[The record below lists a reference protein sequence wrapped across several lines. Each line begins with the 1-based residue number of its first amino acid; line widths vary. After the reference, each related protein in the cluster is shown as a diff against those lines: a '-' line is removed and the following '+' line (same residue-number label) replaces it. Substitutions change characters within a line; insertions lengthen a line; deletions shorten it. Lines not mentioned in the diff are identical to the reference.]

1 MIDIVNAITL
11 LANYIIVPSLAY
23 GSQLALGALGITMVY
38 AVLRFS
44 NFAHGEIMSF
54 GTMISIFMIWL
65 IQSFGISIKPL
76 PTALL
81 ALPFSIIATIILLLG
96 LDKVV
101 FRYYQN
107 QRVQPVTFMIVSV
120 GVMFFLAG
128 LIRFFIGTSKKNFD
142 DGERFIIKASQFKQI
157 TGLAEGLSIRT
168 TQAITVIV
176 TLFLVTY
183 IFWFLNKTKT
193 GKSMRAFSDNEDL
206 ALLSGI
212 KPNQVIV
219 ITWVLVGILA
229 SVAGTLYGLDKGY
242 KPFVYLQLVLPIF
255 AAAIVGG
262 VGNPLGAVLGGY
274 IIAFSEAFITFAYK
288 RFLTYLVPEEWAPQ
302 GLVQMLSTEY
312 KFAVSF
318 VLLVIVLLIKPTG
331 LFRGRTL

>member
-1 MIDIVNAITL
+1 MIDIINAITL
-11 LANYIIVPSLAY
+11 LANYVIVPSLAY

-54 GTMISIFMIWL
+54 GTMISIFMIW
-65 IQSFGISIKPL
+65 IFQSVGISIQPL

-81 ALPFSIIATIILLLG
+81 ALPFSIVATISLLLG
-96 LDKVV
+96 LDKAV

-107 QRVQPVTFMIVSV
+107 KRVQPVTFMIVSV

-157 TGLAEGLSIRT
+157 TGLAEGLSVRT
-168 TQAITVIV
+168 TQAITVMV
-176 TLFLVTY
+176 TLLLVTF
-183 IFWFLNKTKT
+183 IFWFLNRTKT
-193 GKSMRAFSDNEDL
+193 GKSMRAYSDNEDL

-212 KPNQVIV
+212 KPERVIV
-219 ITWVLVGILA
+219 ITWILVGILA

-262 VGNPLGAVLGGY
+262 VGNPIGAVAGGY

-288 RFLTYLVPEEWAPQ
+288 RFLSYLVPEEWAPE

-318 VLLVIVLLIKPTG
+318 VLLVIVLLLRPTG
-331 LFRGRTL
+331 LFRGKTL

>member
-1 MIDIVNAITL
+1 MIDILNAITL

-23 GSQLALGALGITMVY
+23 GSQLALGALGITLVY

-44 NFAHGEIMSF
+44 NFAHGEMMSF
-54 GTMISIFMIWL
+54 GTMISIFTIW
-65 IQSFGISIKPL
+65 IFQSVGISIHPL

-81 ALPFSIIATIILLLG
+81 ALPFSIIITIMLLLI
-96 LDKVV
+96 LDRTV
-101 FRYYQN
+101 FRYYQA

-128 LIRFFIGTSKKNFD
+128 FIRFFIGTTKKNFS
-142 DGERFIIKASQFKQI
+142 DGERFIVKASEFKQI
-157 TGLAEGLSIRT
+157 NGLAEGLSIRT

-176 TLFLVTY
+176 TLVLVIA
-183 IFWFLNKTKT
+183 IFWFLNKTRT

-212 KPNQVIV
+212 KPERVII
-219 ITWVLVGILA
+219 ITWMLVGALA
-229 SVAGTLYGLDKGY
+229 AVAGTLYGLDKGY

-262 VGNPLGAVLGGY
+262 VGNPIGAVIGGY
-274 IIAFSEAFITFAYK
+274 VIAFSEAFITFAYK
-288 RFLTYLVPEEWAPQ
+288 RFFTYLLPEEWAPE

-318 VLLVIVLLIKPTG
+318 VLLVIVLLVRPTG
-331 LFRGRTL
+331 LFRGKTL

>member
-1 MIDIVNAITL
+1 MIDIINAITL

-54 GTMISIFMIWL
+54 GTMISIFMVWTFHSI
-65 IQSFGISIKPL
+65 GISIQPL

-81 ALPFSIIATIILLLG
+81 ALPFSIIATISLLLG
-96 LDKVV
+96 LDKAV

-107 QRVQPVTFMIVSV
+107 KRVQPVTFMIVSV

-157 TGLAEGLSIRT
+157 TGLAEGLSVRT
-168 TQAITVIV
+168 TQAITVMV
-176 TLFLVTY
+176 TLFLVTF
-183 IFWFLNKTKT
+183 IFWFLNRTKT
-193 GKSMRAFSDNEDL
+193 GKSMRAYSDNEDL

-212 KPNQVIV
+212 KPERVIV
-219 ITWVLVGILA
+219 ITWILVGILA

-262 VGNPLGAVLGGY
+262 VGNPIGAVAGGY

-288 RFLTYLVPEEWAPQ
+288 RFLSYLVPEEWAPE

-318 VLLVIVLLIKPTG
+318 VLLVIVLLLRPTG
-331 LFRGRTL
+331 LFRGKTL

>member
-1 MIDIVNAITL
+1 MIDIINAITL

-54 GTMISIFMIWL
+54 GTMISIFMVWAFH
-65 IQSFGISIKPL
+65 SVGISIQPL

-81 ALPFSIIATIILLLG
+81 ALPFSIIATISLLLG
-96 LDKVV
+96 LDKAV

-107 QRVQPVTFMIVSV
+107 KRVQPVTFMIVSV

-142 DGERFIIKASQFKQI
+142 DGERFIIKASQFKQV
-157 TGLAEGLSIRT
+157 TGLAEGLSVRT
-168 TQAITVIV
+168 TQAITVMV
-176 TLFLVTY
+176 TLFLVTF
-183 IFWFLNKTKT
+183 IFWFLNRTKT
-193 GKSMRAFSDNEDL
+193 GKSMRAYSDNEDL

-212 KPNQVIV
+212 KPERVIV
-219 ITWVLVGILA
+219 ITWILVGILA

-262 VGNPLGAVLGGY
+262 VGNPIGAVAGGY

-288 RFLTYLVPEEWAPQ
+288 RFLSYLVPEEWAPE

-318 VLLVIVLLIKPTG
+318 VLLVIVLLLKPTG
-331 LFRGRTL
+331 LFRGKTL

>member
-1 MIDIVNAITL
+1 MIDIINAITL

-54 GTMISIFMIWL
+54 GTMISIFIVWTFH
-65 IQSFGISIKPL
+65 SVGISIQPL

-81 ALPFSIIATIILLLG
+81 ALPFSIIATISLLLG
-96 LDKVV
+96 LDKAV

-107 QRVQPVTFMIVSV
+107 KRVQPVTFMIVSV

-157 TGLAEGLSIRT
+157 TGLAEGLSVRT
-168 TQAITVIV
+168 TQAITVMV
-176 TLFLVTY
+176 TLFLVTF
-183 IFWFLNKTKT
+183 IFWFLNRTKT
-193 GKSMRAFSDNEDL
+193 GKSMRAYSDNEDL

-212 KPNQVIV
+212 KPERVIV
-219 ITWVLVGILA
+219 ITWILVGILA

-262 VGNPLGAVLGGY
+262 VGNPIGAVAGGY

-288 RFLTYLVPEEWAPQ
+288 RFLSYLVPEEWAPE

-318 VLLVIVLLIKPTG
+318 VLLVIVLLLRPTG
-331 LFRGRTL
+331 LFRGKTL

>member
-1 MIDIVNAITL
+1 MIDIINAITL
-11 LANYIIVPSLAY
+11 LANYIFVPSLAY

-54 GTMISIFMIWL
+54 GTMISIFMVWTFHSI
-65 IQSFGISIKPL
+65 GISIQPL

-81 ALPFSIIATIILLLG
+81 ALPFSIIATISLLLG
-96 LDKVV
+96 LDKAV

-107 QRVQPVTFMIVSV
+107 KRVQPVTFMIVSV

-157 TGLAEGLSIRT
+157 TGLAEGLSVRT
-168 TQAITVIV
+168 TQAITVMV
-176 TLFLVTY
+176 TLFLVTF
-183 IFWFLNKTKT
+183 IFWFLNRTKT
-193 GKSMRAFSDNEDL
+193 GKSMRAYSDNEDL

-212 KPNQVIV
+212 KPERVIV
-219 ITWVLVGILA
+219 ITWILVGILA

-262 VGNPLGAVLGGY
+262 VGNPIGAVAGGY

-288 RFLTYLVPEEWAPQ
+288 RFLSYLVPEEWAPE

-318 VLLVIVLLIKPTG
+318 VLLVIVLLLKPTG
-331 LFRGRTL
+331 LFRGKTL

>member
-65 IQSFGISIKPL
+65 IQSLGISIQPL

-142 DGERFIIKASQFKQI
+142 DGERFIIKASEFKQI

-168 TQAITVIV
+168 TQAITVTV
-176 TLFLVTY
+176 TLLLVTY